1 MNEFIKIGDVANLLS
16 SMKNTTTSSAA
27 TPTGKKSV
35 NGLAIIAGILVVGI
49 VGYEMYLLW
58 DRQKSFERKSTH
70 TK

>member
-27 TPTGKKSV
+27 APAGKKSV

-49 VGYEMYLLW
+49 VGYEMYLFL
-58 DRQKSFERKSTH
+58 ERERIKRNF
-70 TK
+70 K